1 MPPQPP
7 PFISQ
12 WLEDRQTSMQEAQDE
27 FVQSGGMDGAM
38 SWTERTR
45 AKRLGQK

>member
-12 WLEDRQTSMQEAQDE
+12 WLEDRLTSMQEAQDE
-27 FVQSGGMDGAM
+27 FVQSGGMEGAM
-38 SWTERTR
+38 SWTQRME
-45 AKRLGQK
+45 AKRLGKK